1 MLSCTNLLRE
11 IERSPPNQ
19 PIERAASPP
28 LICNVRAREACA
40 AAAAAAPEATPQP
53 REGRLGPF
61 GQGREEPA
69 ADWRDPA
76 ILAVRL

>member
-53 REGRLGPF
+53 REERLIR
-61 GQGREEPA
+61 QIEPA
-69 ADWRDPA
+69 ADCRDPA
-76 ILAVRL
+76 ILAARL